1 MLTLTLFA
9 LLFLFLYLGVP
20 IAISLGLSVLVA
32 YALFVPLPLL
42 SVAQKFYTSLDSFPL
57 MAIPFFVLASN
68 LMATGGVAR
77 RLISVSTAFVGHF
90 TGGLAT
96 AGILACM
103 FFAAISGSSPATV
116 IAIGGIM
123 IPAMVRAG
131 YDWNYA
137 VGSMTNAGTLGILI
151 PPSIPMIV
159 YAVATEQSVGKLFM
173 AGFAPGIVLGLM
185 LIGVSYVVARR
196 KGFRLQARMPWRERG
211 RALREAGWSL
221 FMPVLILGGIYG
233 IPEGV
238 AGRLGIEGGAI
249 FTPTEAAAVAVVY
262 AFLVGALIH
271 RELGWRDIRRVLIKS
286 AATTAMLMFI
296 IAAAMLFGFILT
308 SEQIPRALADWI
320 IGMRLTPWV
329 FLLVLN
335 LILILAGDFMEPSS
349 IILILAPIFLPAAI
363 KLGIDPIHLGI
374 IFTVNMEVGMI
385 TPPVGLN
392 LYVASGITGRGL
404 YEVMW
409 ASLPW
414 MLVLVAALG
423 VVTYVPELSL
433 AFPRWLYGARF

>member
-1 MLTLTLFA
+1 
-9 LLFLFLYLGVP
+9 
-20 IAISLGLSVLVA
+20 
-32 YALFVPLPLL
+32 
-42 SVAQKFYTSLDSFPL
+42 
-57 MAIPFFVLASN
+57 
-68 LMATGGVAR
+68 
-77 RLISVSTAFVGHF
+77 
-90 TGGLAT
+90 
-96 AGILACM
+96 
-103 FFAAISGSSPATV
+103 
-116 IAIGGIM
+116 
-123 IPAMVRAG
+123 
-131 YDWNYA
+131 

-173 AGFAPGIVLGLM
+173 AGFAPGILLGCM

-196 KGFRLQARMPWRERG
+196 KGFRLQARVPWPGRW
-211 RALREAGWSL
+211 RALKESGWSL

-233 IPEGV
+233 VPESV
-238 AGRLGIEGGAI
+238 AGYLGIEGGAI

-262 AFLVGALIH
+262 AFLVGAFIH
-271 RELGWRDIRRVLIKS
+271 RELTWPDIRRVLLKS
-286 AATTAMLMFI
+286 AATTSMLMFI

-308 SEQIPRALADWI
+308 SEQIPKALADWI
-320 IGMRLTPWV
+320 IGMHLSPWM

-335 LILILAGDFMEPSS
+335 LLLILAGDFMEPSS
-349 IILILAPIFLPAAI
+349 IILILAPIFLPAAV
-363 KLGIDPIHLGI
+363 KLGINPIHLGI

-414 MLVLVAALG
+414 MLVLVAALAI
-423 VVTYVPELSL
+423 VTYVPELSL
-433 AFPRWLYGARF
+433 AFPRWLYGTRF